1 MNDIRRKLLHAGGLI
16 AAAALAT
23 ACAGETGDI
32 GKAGAAGPQGETGE
46 RGPQGW
52 RGETGERGAR
62 GENGVKGEKGDRGEQ
77 GPVGLMALVRT
88 SPDAP
93 AELCPTGGLRVESG
107 VDANRDGV
115 LGDEEVDSEAVR
127 FVCHGAVGAQGP
139 QGLQGATGETGLAA
153 LVRLETLAAGAECS
167 TGGTR
172 IESGIDAN
180 GDGALAA
187 EEVDTA
193 ATAFVCNGEVGAQ
206 GPQGDPGLQGIQGVQ
221 GETGPQGL
229 PGADGLSTLA
239 RTAAEP
245 AGANCATGGIR
256 VETGLDANRDAILGD
271 AEVNA
276 ALTRYVC
283 NGATGAQGL
292 QGPAGAQGVPG
303 TDGFRA
309 LVEVTDEMAGG
320 NCAAGGVRVVSG
332 TDFDGN
338 GVLAGVVETDT
349 ATTRFVCHGA
359 QGVQGIA
366 GIQGPQGE
374 VGPQGPQGLAGATGP
389 AGPEGPQG
397 PQGLAGATGP
407 AGPQGPTGATG
418 PQGPMGP
425 AGGTALYGD
434 GSAGTFQPQASLD
447 LGTDAGVAALPGGP
461 NLQFTNIHVPTGVT
475 LTVPSG
481 TILRATGNVVIAGNL
496 VVRPGAM
503 GGDYPVPGISR
514 GMPGFFGGVGVGRL
528 EAAHLGL
535 PRFGGGPGARD
546 WSGNNTGGDGGGSV
560 IIAAQGTVV
569 VTGSIRAD
577 GTNSTNPTVP
587 GVGANGGGGGGGG
600 VVIVASKSSIS
611 VHAGGT
617 ISVRGG
623 NGSNGWDGNGGDGEG
638 GGGGGGG
645 GLVHLIAPAPA
656 AVSGAIHVNG
666 GVGGVPGGAVNQWQG
681 WGYGGG
687 ASVGAGGSGSQ
698 PGVAS
703 QSGGSGLL
711 LVSTLPAPENLLS
724 R

>member
-1 MNDIRRKLLHAGGLI
+1 MNDIRKQLLHAGGLI
-16 AAAALAT
+16 AAAALAA

-52 RGETGERGAR
+52 RGETGDRGAR
-62 GENGVKGEKGDRGEQ
+62 GETGVKGEKGDRGEQ

-153 LVRLETLAAGAECS
+153 LVRLETVAAGAECS

-193 ATAFVCNGEVGAQ
+193 ATAFACNGEVGAQ
-206 GPQGDPGLQGIQGVQ
+206 GPQGP
-221 GETGPQGL
+221 T
-229 PGADGLSTLA
+229 
-239 RTAAEP
+239 
-245 AGANCATGGIR
+245 
-256 VETGLDANRDAILGD
+256 
-271 AEVNA
+271 
-276 ALTRYVC
+276 
-283 NGATGAQGL
+283 
-292 QGPAGAQGVPG
+292 GAQGVPG

-309 LVEVTDEMAGG
+309 LVEVTDELAGG

-338 GVLAGVVETDT
+338 GVLAGIVETDT
-349 ATTRFVCHGA
+349 ATTRFVCHGAQGA

-374 VGPQGPQGLAGATGP
+374 V
-389 AGPEGPQG
+389 GPQG

-577 GTNSTNPTVP
+577 GTNSANPTVP